1 MATPG
6 QWDQVAALRRRHD
19 EAARDWSLS
28 ISGEELFAVIVPK
41 TPPVAIATLSADCG
55 YEDREFLLHVH
66 QDIGLLLRLL
76 DEACEVIRR
85 NRNSSPPARQARQQ
99 AAPSKP
105 KDYAAECAMKC
116 NDMRFRAYLREKH
129 DLETTDAERIN
140 TRVRS
145 ILAIGSRAELNT
157 DPKAAARWQSLKTDF
172 ELWSRT

>member
-1 MATPG
+1 MATAQ
-6 QWDQVAALRRRHD
+6 QWHQVAALRRRYD

-28 ISGEELFAVIVPK
+28 ISGEELFAVIVPG

-55 YEDREFLLHVH
+55 YEDREFLLHIY

-85 NRNSSPPARQARQQ
+85 NRSTPQARQARQQ
-99 AAPSKP
+99 AAPAKL

-157 DPKAAARWQSLKTDF
+157 DPAAAARWQSLKGDF
-172 ELWSRT
+172 EIWSRT